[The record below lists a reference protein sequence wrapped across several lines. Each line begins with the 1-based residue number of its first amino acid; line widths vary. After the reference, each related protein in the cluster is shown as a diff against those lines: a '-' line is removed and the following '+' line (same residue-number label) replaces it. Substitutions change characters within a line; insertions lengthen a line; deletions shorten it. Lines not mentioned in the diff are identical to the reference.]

1 MSELKDGGPA
11 FPLSAHPE
19 HGYGPAASVNSGMSL
34 RAYAAIKLGVPD
46 SGIDWLDD
54 MIRKSVRDLFAGQ
67 ALAGL
72 LANPTVREW
81 ESAACEQG
89 DPDALAQV
97 CALMAHK
104 QADAMLAE
112 RDKGGGK

>member
-1 MSELKDGGPA
+1 MSGVKDGGPA

-19 HGYGPAASVNSGMSL
+19 HGYGPSASVNSGMTL

-67 ALAGL
+67 ALAMT
-72 LANPTVREW
+72 AKMENPQGGYDSTAIAEW
-81 ESAACEQG
+81 CYS
-89 DPDALAQV
+89 
-97 CALMAHK
+97 M
-104 QADAMLAE
+104 ADAMMAE
-112 RDKGGGK
+112 RKEGGDK